1 VDRIIRIFSSY
12 READEAERAAM
23 AAVPPQERLDQALTL
38 QARYREAL
46 GDAGQ
51 GFARVARVVPFARS

>member
-1 VDRIIRIFSSY
+1 VDRIIRIFASF
-12 READEAERAAM
+12 READEAERATM
-23 AAVPPQERLDQALTL
+23 AAMPAQERLDQALTL

-51 GFARVARVVPFARS
+51 GLARVARVVPIARR